1 MIDIFEQSSATTA
14 DILSAF
20 YDQDPAVVHR
30 NTYRGKSLGSS
41 FTAAQKAA
49 IADGSFDDLFV
60 GDYWTLNSRVY
71 RIADIN
77 YYLGLGDTP
86 FEKNHLVIVPDA
98 SFGNNVMNSSNITTN
113 GYTNSK
119 MYTDTTTPSVLNS
132 AKSTIAT
139 DFGENFV
146 ASHRILIPTTTSSGG
161 VQTASDWFD
170 STVDLMN
177 EVMVYG
183 CWHNAIENTGT
194 NTNTDTIE
202 TRQLALFALNPRLI
216 HNGRYTYWL
225 RDVVSS
231 TGFANVSNDGNANYH
246 NASNSLGVRPAFCVV
261 GS

>member
-1 MIDIFEQSSATTA
+1 MIGIFEQGTAATA
-14 DILSAF
+14 DILAAF

-30 NTYRGKSLGSS
+30 NTYRGKSIGTS
-41 FTAAQKAA
+41 FTTAQKSA
-49 IADGSFDDLFV
+49 IADGSFDDIFV
-60 GDYWTLNSRVY
+60 GDYWTINSRVY
-71 RIADIN
+71 RVADIN
-77 YYLGLGDTP
+77 YYFGLGDTP

-98 SFGNNVMNSSNITTN
+98 SFGNNVMNSSNVTTN

-119 MYTDTTTPSVLNS
+119 MYTDTTTPSVLNT
-132 AKSTIAT
+132 AKATIAT
-139 DFGENFV
+139 DFGEDYL
-146 ASHRILIPTTTSSGG
+146 ATHRILIPTTTSSGG

-177 EVMVYG
+177 EVMVHG
-183 CWHNAIENTGT
+183 CWHNAIENTGS

-225 RDVVSS
+225 RDVASGAYFAIVGNSGGASS
-231 TGFANVSNDGNANYH
+231 NA
-246 NASNSLGVRPAFCVV
+246 ASDSRGVRPAFCIV